1 MSNPKNAISQIKNLM
16 KQYGFLNDEPTLQ
29 SFKLEDNTIV
39 ETLKLK
45 AGERITK
52 VNDEFNRVALESG
65 SYRLVE
71 NFEIEVKEGKIMS
84 VKEIF
89 VDAKLVDGTVVKVEG
104 EEVVEGAAVKVV
116 TEDAEL
122 PAPDGVHELEGGMK
136 IETKDGVI
144 VKIEEKTE
152 AGYGYKEKDMED
164 VEVPVEVPAEVAPVA
179 QEVVEAI
186 VEALVPLMDEV
197 KVLVEEMKK
206 MKEGMKEMKND
217 FNAFKKQ
224 PAGKKISDGK
234 TDFNKEEKLDSVDA
248 RIASIMSMRKK

>member
-52 VNDEFNRVALESG
+52 LNDEFNRVALESG

-71 NFEIEVKEGKIMS
+71 NFEIEVKEGEIVS

-144 VKIEEKTE
+144 VKVEEVVSEEEPK
-152 AGYGYKEKDMED
+152 
-164 VEVPVEVPAEVAPVA
+164 VEVEIEAP
-179 QEVVEAI
+179 
-186 VEALVPLMDEV
+186 
-197 KVLVEEMKK
+197 EME
-206 MKEGMKEMKND
+206 MGGMKELYKMLEEMMKKVSEKMKSMEEKMSSVENE
-217 FNAFKKQ
+217 FKAFKKQ

-234 TDFNKEEKLDSVDA
+234 TDFNKVEKLDSVDA
-248 RIASIMSMRKK
+248 RIASIMSMRNK

>member
-52 VNDEFNRVALESG
+52 LNEEFNRVALESG

-71 NFEIEVKEGKIMS
+71 NFEIEVKEGEIMS

-104 EEVVEGAAVKVV
+104 EEIVEGAAVKVV

-144 VKIEEKTE
+144 VKIEEVVSE
-152 AGYGYKEKDMED
+152 EMEE

-248 RIASIMSMRKK
+248 RVASIMSKKNK

>member
-52 VNDEFNRVALESG
+52 LNDEFNRVALESG

-71 NFEIEVKEGKIMS
+71 NFEIEVKEGEIVS

-104 EEVVEGAAVKVV
+104 DEVVEGAAVKVV

-136 IETKDGVI
+136 IETKEGVI
-144 VKIEEKTE
+144 VKIEEVVSE
-152 AGYGYKEKDMED
+152 EMEE

-179 QEVVEAI
+179 EEVVSAI

>member
-71 NFEIEVKEGKIMS
+71 NFEIKVKEGEIVS

-104 EEVVEGAAVKVV
+104 EEVIEGAAVKVV
-116 TEDAEL
+116 TEDAEI
-122 PAPDGVHELEGGMK
+122 PAPDGVHELESGMK

-144 VKIEEKTE
+144 VKVEEVVSEEEPK
-152 AGYGYKEKDMED
+152 
-164 VEVPVEVPAEVAPVA
+164 VEVEIEAP
-179 QEVVEAI
+179 
-186 VEALVPLMDEV
+186 
-197 KVLVEEMKK
+197 EME
-206 MKEGMKEMKND
+206 MGGMKELYKMLEEMMKKVSEKMKSMEEKMSSVENE
-217 FNAFKKQ
+217 FKAFKKQ

-234 TDFNKEEKLDSVDA
+234 TDFNKVEKLDSVDA
-248 RIASIMSMRKK
+248 RVASIMSMRNK

>member
-52 VNDEFNRVALESG
+52 LNDEFNRVALESG

-71 NFEIEVKEGKIMS
+71 NFEIEVKEGEIMS

-104 EEVVEGAAVKVV
+104 DEVVEGAAVKVV

-136 IETKDGVI
+136 IETKEGVI
-144 VKIEEKTE
+144 VKIEEVVSE
-152 AGYGYKEKDMED
+152 EMEE

-179 QEVVEAI
+179 EEVVSAI

-248 RIASIMSMRKK
+248 RIASIMSMRNK

>member
-52 VNDEFNRVALESG
+52 LNEEFNRVALESG

-71 NFEIEVKEGKIMS
+71 NFEIKVKEGEIMS

-144 VKIEEKTE
+144 VKIEEVVSE
-152 AGYGYKEKDMED
+152 EMEE

>member
-45 AGERITK
+45 VGERITK
-52 VNDEFNRVALESG
+52 LNEEFNRVALESG

-71 NFEIEVKEGKIMS
+71 NFEIEVKEGEIMS

-104 EEVVEGAAVKVV
+104 DEVVEGAAVKVV

-144 VKIEEKTE
+144 VKIEEVVSE
-152 AGYGYKEKDMED
+152 EMEE

-179 QEVVEAI
+179 EEVVEAI

>member
-1 MSNPKNAISQIKNLM
+1 MSNPKNAINQIKNLM

-45 AGERITK
+45 AGEKITK
-52 VNDEFNRVALESG
+52 LSDEFNRVALESG

-71 NFEIEVKEGKIMS
+71 NFEIEVKEGEIVS

-104 EEVVEGAAVKVV
+104 EEVIEGAAVKVV
-116 TEDAEL
+116 TEDAEI

-144 VKIEEKTE
+144 VK
-152 AGYGYKEKDMED
+152 
-164 VEVPVEVPAEVAPVA
+164 VE
-179 QEVVEAI
+179 
-186 VEALVPLMDEV
+186 EV
-197 KVLVEEMKK
+197 KEEEPEAKVEIEVEPEME
-206 MKEGMKEMKND
+206 MGGMKELYSMLEDMMKKVSEKMKSMEQKMSSMESD
-217 FNAFKKQ
+217 FKAFKKE
-224 PAGKKISDGK
+224 PAAKKISDGK
-234 TDFNKEEKLDSVDA
+234 TEFNKEEKIDSLDA
-248 RIASIMSMRKK
+248 RVASIMSLRNKK

>member
-45 AGERITK
+45 AGEKITK
-52 VNDEFNRVALESG
+52 LSDEFNRVALKSG

-71 NFEIEVKEGKIMS
+71 NFEIEVKDGEIMS

-89 VDAKLVDGTVVKVEG
+89 VDAKLVDGTAIKVEG
-104 EEVVEGAAVKVV
+104 EEVIEGAAVKVV
-116 TEDAEL
+116 TEDAEV

-136 IETKDGVI
+136 VETKDGII
-144 VKIEEKTE
+144 VKIEEKVSE
-152 AGYGYKEKDMED
+152 EMEE

-206 MKEGMKEMKND
+206 MKDGMKKMEND
-217 FNAFKKQ
+217 FSSFKKQ
-224 PAGKKISDGK
+224 PAGKKIADGK
-234 TDFNKEEKLDSVDA
+234 TDFNKEEKIDSVDA

>member
-1 MSNPKNAISQIKNLM
+1 MSNPKNAINQIKNLM

-45 AGERITK
+45 AGEKITK
-52 VNDEFNRVALESG
+52 VNEEFNRVALESG

-71 NFEIEVKEGKIMS
+71 NFEIEVKEGEIVS

-104 EEVVEGAAVKVV
+104 EEVLEGAAVKVV
-116 TEDAEL
+116 TEDAEV

-144 VKIEEKTE
+144 VKIEEKVSE
-152 AGYGYKEKDMED
+152 EMEE

-179 QEVVEAI
+179 QEVVEAV

-206 MKEGMKEMKND
+206 MKDGMKKMEND
-217 FNAFKKQ
+217 FSSFKKE
-224 PAGKKISDGK
+224 PAAKKISDGK
-234 TDFNKEEKLDSVDA
+234 TDFNKEEVIDSVDA
-248 RIASIMSMRKK
+248 RVASIMSLRNKK

>member
-45 AGERITK
+45 AGEKITK

-71 NFEIEVKEGKIMS
+71 NFEIEVKEGEIVS

-116 TEDAEL
+116 TEDAEI

-136 IETKDGVI
+136 IETKEGVI
-144 VKIEEKTE
+144 VKIEEVVSEEEPK
-152 AGYGYKEKDMED
+152 
-164 VEVPVEVPAEVAPVA
+164 VEVEIEAP
-179 QEVVEAI
+179 
-186 VEALVPLMDEV
+186 
-197 KVLVEEMKK
+197 EME
-206 MKEGMKEMKND
+206 MGGMKELYKMLEEMMKKVSEKMKSMEEKMSSVENE
-217 FNAFKKQ
+217 FKAFKKQ

-234 TDFNKEEKLDSVDA
+234 TDFNKVEKLDSVDA
-248 RIASIMSMRKK
+248 RIASIMSMRNK

>member
-1 MSNPKNAISQIKNLM
+1 MSNPKNAINQIKNLM

-45 AGERITK
+45 VGEKITK
-52 VNDEFNRVALESG
+52 LNDEFNRVALESG

-71 NFEIEVKEGKIMS
+71 NFEIEVKEGEIVS

-104 EEVVEGAAVKVV
+104 EEVLEGAAVKVV
-116 TEDAEL
+116 TEDAEV

-144 VKIEEKTE
+144 VKIEEKVSE
-152 AGYGYKEKDMED
+152 EMEE
-164 VEVPVEVPAEVAPVA
+164 EVSVEVPAEVAPVA
-179 QEVVEAI
+179 QEVVEAV

-206 MKEGMKEMKND
+206 MKDGMKKMEND
-217 FNAFKKQ
+217 FSSFKKQ
-224 PAGKKISDGK
+224 PAGKKIADGK
-234 TDFNKEEKLDSVDA
+234 TEFNKEEKIDSVDA

>member
-45 AGERITK
+45 AGEKITK

-71 NFEIEVKEGKIMS
+71 NFEIEVKEGEIMS

-116 TEDAEL
+116 TEDAEI

-144 VKIEEKTE
+144 VKIEEVVSE
-152 AGYGYKEKDMED
+152 EMEE

-179 QEVVEAI
+179 EEVVEAI

-234 TDFNKEEKLDSVDA
+234 TDFNKVEKLDSVDA
-248 RIASIMSMRKK
+248 RVASIMSMRNK

>member
-1 MSNPKNAISQIKNLM
+1 MSNPKNAINQIKNLM

-45 AGERITK
+45 AGEKITK
-52 VNDEFNRVALESG
+52 LSDEFNRVALESG

-71 NFEIEVKEGKIMS
+71 NFEIEVKEGEIVS

-104 EEVVEGAAVKVV
+104 EEVIEGAAVKVV
-116 TEDAEL
+116 TEDAEI

-144 VKIEEKTE
+144 VK
-152 AGYGYKEKDMED
+152 
-164 VEVPVEVPAEVAPVA
+164 VE
-179 QEVVEAI
+179 
-186 VEALVPLMDEV
+186 EV
-197 KVLVEEMKK
+197 KEEEQPEAKVEIEVGPEME
-206 MKEGMKEMKND
+206 MGGMKELYSMLEDMMKKVSEKMKSMEEKMSSMESD
-217 FNAFKKQ
+217 FNTFKKQ
-224 PAGKKISDGK
+224 PAAKKISDGK
-234 TDFNKEEKLDSVDA
+234 TEFNKEEKIDSVDA
-248 RIASIMSMRKK
+248 RIASIMSMRNKK

>member
-52 VNDEFNRVALESG
+52 LNDEFNRVALESG

-71 NFEIEVKEGKIMS
+71 NFEIEVKEGEIMS

-104 EEVVEGAAVKVV
+104 DEVVEGAAVKVV

-144 VKIEEKTE
+144 VKIEEVVSE
-152 AGYGYKEKDMED
+152 EMEE

-179 QEVVEAI
+179 EEVVSAI

-248 RIASIMSMRKK
+248 RIASIMSMRNK